1 MLCLLLKDWHCFKIN
16 YCNLP
21 FPEICRSQ
29 FHFLISLVSSC
40 YQTAKIPLRTSLRN
54 KQKFRCERACE
65 TNKYLMNKKAYWI
78 KNHCHF
84 KGLYKTSCYKT
95 KSNFSQFLYS
105 NLLLYECF
113 FSFLIQ
119 AFVKSEKL
127 IRLHHPAFIIYEN
140 GENLKILIEI
150 FREKLIISNVILT
163 AWNLKFFFCS
173 PTMMAGIERPPFVNL
188 WIRPWLILKTPLNIG
203 KR

>member
-65 TNKYLMNKKAYWI
+65 TNKYLMNKKACWI

-84 KGLYKTSCYKT
+84 KGLYKTTCYKT

-105 NLLLYECF
+105 
-113 FSFLIQ
+113 
-119 AFVKSEKL
+119 KL
-127 IRLHHPAFIIYEN
+127 LHHPAFIIYEN
-140 GENLKILIEI
+140 GENLKILTEI
-150 FREKLIISNVILT
+150 FREKLIVSNVILT
-163 AWNLKFFFCS
+163 SWNLKFFFCS
-173 PTMMAGIERPPFVNL
+173 LTMMAGIEHPPFVNL
-188 WIRPWLILKTPLNIG
+188 WIRPWLILKTPINIG